1 MRRDLVFEAP
11 SAPSA
16 GPRPNPLRWD
26 DAGMRNARR
35 VLGIVFVLSAIA
47 SWTAMPAAAQTAEHA
62 IVELRI
68 DGVVD
73 PFVANYVRGGI
84 ERANEQGAVAVLIT
98 IDTPGGLGSSMREIT
113 QAILNSKVPVIG
125 YVSPLGA
132 RAASAGTFIL
142 LACNVAAMAPGT
154 NVGAAHPVGLSGAIE
169 SEKATNDAAASIRAI
184 AETRGRNADWAERA
198 VRYSVSVSAEEAL
211 NLDVIDLI
219 SPDVRSL
226 LEDVNGEVVT
236 VAGGE
241 QVTLQ
246 LTGAAID
253 EQSMGSIARVL
264 HGLLDPNVA
273 FIFFWLGLALI
284 VLELFTPGGLLGTL
298 GALMLVSSLV
308 ALGTL
313 PFQLIGVVLLIAS
326 VVFFLLELKHPGIG
340 VPAIAGVTCLVLG
353 GLYLFDASVPSARVS
368 PLVIVPTAA
377 FALLF
382 FGVVVGAAVRLR
394 HQGVVTRDERLI
406 GREAVVVRPL
416 DPVGVVRVGSE
427 EWTAETTGPPA
438 EKGTRVRVVK
448 KEGIK
453 LKVRSAEEPASATA
467 DHEGRAT

>member
-1 MRRDLVFEAP
+1 MSPRWRRART
-11 SAPSA
+11 SA
-16 GPRPNPLRWD
+16 RHIR
-26 DAGMRNARR
+26 
-35 VLGIVFVLSAIA
+35 
-47 SWTAMPAAAQTAEHA
+47 
-62 IVELRI
+62 
-68 DGVVD
+68 
-73 PFVANYVRGGI
+73 
-84 ERANEQGAVAVLIT
+84 
-98 IDTPGGLGSSMREIT
+98 
-113 QAILNSKVPVIG
+113 
-125 YVSPLGA
+125 
-132 RAASAGTFIL
+132 L
-142 LACNVAAMAPGT
+142 LA
-154 NVGAAHPVGLSGAIE
+154 SGAIE

-253 EQSMGSIARVL
+253 EQHMSFIARL
-264 HGLLDPNVA
+264 HGLLDPNLA

-284 VLELFTPGGLLGTL
+284 VLELFTPGGVLGTL

-326 VVFFLLELKHPGIG
+326 VVFFVLELKHPGIG

-353 GLYLFDASVPSARVS
+353 GVYLFDASVPSARVS
-368 PLVIVPTAA
+368 PIVIVPTAA

-382 FGVVVGAAVRLR
+382 FGVVVRAAVRSR

-427 EWTAETTGPPA
+427 EWTAETAGPTA
-438 EKGTRVRVVK
+438 EKGTRVRVLEM
-448 KEGIK
+448 EGIR

-467 DHEGRAT
+467 DHEGRTT

>member
-1 MRRDLVFEAP
+1 M
-11 SAPSA
+11 
-16 GPRPNPLRWD
+16 
-26 DAGMRNARR
+26 
-35 VLGIVFVLSAIA
+35 
-47 SWTAMPAAAQTAEHA
+47 
-62 IVELRI
+62 
-68 DGVVD
+68 D

-84 ERANEQGAVAVLIT
+84 ERANEQGAAAVLIT

-253 EQSMGSIARVL
+253 EQSMSSIARFL
-264 HGLLDPNVA
+264 HGLLDPNIA

-284 VLELFTPGGLLGTL
+284 VLELFTPGGLLGTSERSCSCPRSWRS
-298 GALMLVSSLV
+298 GHCRSS
-308 ALGTL
+308 
-313 PFQLIGVVLLIAS
+313 S
-326 VVFFLLELKHPGIG
+326 
-340 VPAIAGVTCLVLG
+340 
-353 GLYLFDASVPSARVS
+353 S
-368 PLVIVPTAA
+368 
-377 FALLF
+377 
-382 FGVVVGAAVRLR
+382 
-394 HQGVVTRDERLI
+394 
-406 GREAVVVRPL
+406 
-416 DPVGVVRVGSE
+416 GSCC
-427 EWTAETTGPPA
+427 
-438 EKGTRVRVVK
+438 
-448 KEGIK
+448 
-453 LKVRSAEEPASATA
+453 
-467 DHEGRAT
+467 

>member
-1 MRRDLVFEAP
+1 
-11 SAPSA
+11 
-16 GPRPNPLRWD
+16 
-26 DAGMRNARR
+26 MRNVRR
-35 VLGIVFVLSAIA
+35 IVGMLFVLSAVA
-47 SWTAMPAAAQTAEHA
+47 SWTALPAAAQTAHPA

-68 DGVVD
+68 EGVVD
-73 PFVANYVRGGI
+73 PFVANYVQGGI
-84 ERANEQGAVAVLIT
+84 ERANEQGAAAVLIT

-113 QAILNSKVPVIG
+113 LAILNSKVPVIG

-142 LACNVAAMAPGT
+142 LACNIAAMAPGT

-169 SEKATNDAAASIRAI
+169 SEKATNDAAAAIRAI
-184 AETRGRNADWAERA
+184 AETRGRNADWAESA
-198 VRYSVSVSAEEAL
+198 VRDSVSISADRAL
-211 NLDVIDLI
+211 QIDVIDLI
-219 SPDVRSL
+219 APDVRSL

-236 VAGGE
+236 VAPNE

-246 LTGAAID
+246 LSGAAID
-253 EQSMGSIARVL
+253 EQHMNLIARLL

-284 VLELFTPGGLLGTL
+284 VLELFTPGGILGTL

-326 VVFFLLELKHPGIG
+326 VVFFVLELKHPGIG
-340 VPAIAGVTCLVLG
+340 VPAIVGVTCLVLG
-353 GLYLFDASVPSARVS
+353 GVFLFDASVPSARVS
-368 PLVIVPTAA
+368 PIVIVPTAA

-382 FGVVVGAAVRLR
+382 FGVVVRAAMRLR
-394 HQGVVTRDERLI
+394 HQTPLTRDETLV
-406 GREAVVVRPL
+406 GREAIVVRDL

-427 EWTAETTGPPA
+427 EWTAETSGPTA
-438 EKGTRVRVVK
+438 EKGTRVRVVEM
-448 KEGIK
+448 EGIR
-453 LKVRSAEEPASATA
+453 LKVTSAEEPTSATA
-467 DHEGRAT
+467 DREGRTT